1 MSFKK
6 DIVGLHENE
15 TLWGVLKANGFLT
28 NLVITLSVCLALF
41 HLVTSYSGQLEAFRH
56 RTVHL
61 MMVLIVLF
69 LVVIIF
75 GAGLRCFRLQECL
88 TVGDGDLVV
97 IGMNLAEG
105 EKTVTVPAIFH
116 ESRLKRWLHPRH
128 AGRAPHA

>member
-41 HLVTSYSGQLEAFRH
+41 HLVTSYTGQLEAFRH

-61 MMVLIVLF
+61 MAVLIILFLASMEKRYKQELRPAKRNLF
-69 LVVIIF
+69 LVVDATFAILSV
-75 GAGLRCFRLQECL
+75 ALQ
-88 TVGDGDLVV
+88 V
-97 IGMNLAEG
+97 
-105 EKTVTVPAIFH
+105 
-116 ESRLKRWLHPRH
+116 
-128 AGRAPHA
+128 